1 VQTQDLGVANNQIE
15 KREEV
20 KSSNTVV
27 TCILSVASSIK
38 GESLSADVRSETSK
52 KVNNRE
58 LPFPLT
64 LCPCVHVPVI
74 VCLELDFSTNSTMF
88 LGAEFVEL
96 HLFS

>member
-1 VQTQDLGVANNQIE
+1 ME

-20 KSSNTVV
+20 KTSNTVV
-27 TCILSVASSIK
+27 TCIHSVSSSIK

-58 LPFPLT
+58 LSFPLT
-64 LCPCVHVPVI
+64 LCPCVLVHVI
-74 VCLELDFSTNSTMF
+74 VCLELDFSTNSTLF
-88 LGAEFVEL
+88 PGVEFVEL